1 MVWFGHTPK
10 FSNLR
15 VFGSI
20 AYSHI
25 PQEKRKKLDPHAKK
39 CIMVGYD
46 ESSGVK
52 GYKLFDPSNQKF
64 IFSRSVTF
72 DEDALFYDTELS
84 HRKMKMQ
91 EIPNRMHLNNGNGW
105 RNERRHHEEPLRMEE
120 NTNLQMTLVE
130 WQQPAVSTTTTT
142 TVPVAT
148 TKVPP
153 TTSTVPKTLPT
164 GQTTTTTIPVLATRI
179 SAMDSASA
187 STCFSTVNNKDTT
200 IRNDGEPIS
209 HYSTYETI
217 DSTTNL
223 ENSGKSWHSP
233 SDSKLGFHFNTNF
246 TSPKDVTSSNLD
258 SNLHFES
265 LDDEDAYPHLPTRRP
280 KFRG

>member
-1 MVWFGHTPK
+1 
-10 FSNLR
+10 
-15 VFGSI
+15 
-20 AYSHI
+20 
-25 PQEKRKKLDPHAKK
+25 
-39 CIMVGYD
+39 
-46 ESSGVK
+46 
-52 GYKLFDPSNQKF
+52 
-64 IFSRSVTF
+64 
-72 DEDALFYDTELS
+72 
-84 HRKMKMQ
+84 
-91 EIPNRMHLNNGNGW
+91 
-105 RNERRHHEEPLRMEE
+105 MEE
-120 NTNLQMTLVE
+120 NTNLQTTLVE
-130 WQQPAVSTTTTT
+130 WQQPAISTTAA

-164 GQTTTTTIPVLATRI
+164 GQTTTTTIPVLATTI

-187 STCFSTVNNKDTT
+187 STRFSTVNNKDTT

-233 SDSKLGFHFNTNF
+233 SDSKLGFHFNTNL
-246 TSPKDVTSSNLD
+246 TSPKHVSSNLD
-258 SNLHFES
+258 SNLDFES

-280 KFRG
+280 KFRSLKEIM